1 VTLLDMSK
9 QRVMITGA
17 AGFLGSHLTD
27 AMLQRG
33 YRVVGIDNLSHG
45 SLDNLRPALSHPQFE
60 FYKLDVC
67 NLDAIRR
74 VSSGVSMI
82 AHLAAFKIPRY
93 GKAIDT
99 LLINSQGCHN
109 ALQLATE
116 LKAKFLLASTS
127 DVYGKNPSI
136 PFSEESDS
144 IIGSSTIPRW
154 AYACSKL
161 YDEHLAL
168 AFADAYGIRA
178 NIVRI
183 FGSYGPRQNLTW
195 WGGPQSVFIGAILRG
210 DEIPIHGDGLQTRSF
225 TYVSDTVAGLV
236 AALEIGASNEIFNIG
251 NTQEITIV
259 DLARLIHR
267 LCDTPNPLNLKFIPY
282 DEIGGRKYEDV
293 RRRIPD
299 VSKAK
304 RLLGFEPKVNIEEG
318 LLATIAWQRTLG
330 ESEVVSK
337 TRVVPKPREVV
348 PQLSPGLGD

>member
-1 VTLLDMSK
+1 
-9 QRVMITGA
+9 MITGA

-33 YRVVGIDNLSHG
+33 YAVVGVDNLSHG
-45 SLDNLRPALSHPQFE
+45 TLENLRHALSQPHFE
-60 FYKLDVC
+60 FHKLDVRD
-67 NLDAIRR
+67 LDAVRR

-99 LLINSQGCHN
+99 LLINSQGCQN

-116 LKAKFLLASTS
+116 LRAKFLLASTS
-127 DVYGKNPSI
+127 DVYGKNPGL

-168 AFADAYGIRA
+168 AFADAYGIQA
-178 NIVRI
+178 SIVRI

-210 DEIPIHGDGLQTRSF
+210 EEIPIHGDGLQTRSF
-225 TYVSDTVAGLV
+225 TYVSDTVAGLLAV
-236 AALEIGASNEIFNIG
+236 LERGPSGDIFNIG
-251 NTQEITIV
+251 HTEEIAIV

-267 LCDTPNPLNLKFIPY
+267 LCHTSNPLNLKFIPY

-299 VSKAK
+299 VSKAN
-304 RLLGFEPKVNIEEG
+304 RLLGFEARVKLEDG
-318 LLATIAWQRTLG
+318 LRATIAWQRKQG
-330 ESEVVSK
+330 ESSVVAEH
-337 TRVVPKPREVV
+337 TEVV
-348 PQLSPGLGD
+348 PQLFPGFAD